1 MTLQIGLV
9 LLITLATFVVFA
21 TERMRTDVLALS
33 VLSLLGLLGILSPE
47 ELLSCFSNP
56 APITVAAMF
65 VLGAGLTR
73 TGALEG
79 VADKLLKVAEKGELA
94 LLLATMGLV
103 ILVSAF
109 INNTAVVTFFL
120 PVVLYVC
127 AQKEIAPSRLLIPL
141 SYAAMFGG
149 TCTLIGTSTNIVA
162 SNVALGMNIPPV
174 RMFDQSPFGL
184 IICVTGALYMAF
196 IGRRLLP
203 ARETLTTL
211 LGSSKGKEYRT
222 EVVVLRNSP
231 LIGQKLGDVRAKKL
245 RAGTLLGVTRGQEPL
260 DPPFDPIVLEDG
272 DRILMNVA
280 ISTVRDVQSLQGLAL
295 VPEVELGVEQIAAEE
310 SLLVE
315 AIVSNNSPLLGKT
328 LRELD
333 FAGRHGVRIL
343 AVHRQGMNLR
353 ERFEETPLHFGDT
366 LLVQATDEAL
376 QQLREEGALLLLSPV
391 KIPLVRRHK
400 GSIAIAIVVGVMA
413 AASLGDLQLGSLTIP
428 AMPVA
433 TVALAGSLL
442 LVLTRCLD
450 MNEVYESIN
459 WNIIML
465 IAGMLGLGLAME
477 KTGGATYIAG
487 HMNDLFGAHGPRV
500 ALAGTYLITMILTE
514 MISNNAVAA
523 LMTPIAI
530 ATAQALGCSPMPFLF
545 AVMFAASASFSTP
558 IGYQTNTMIYGAG
571 GYKFIDFFK
580 VGAPLNLILWML
592 ASWLIP
598 VFWPL

>member
-9 LLITLATFVVFA
+9 LLITVTTFVVFA
-21 TERMRTDVLALS
+21 TERMRTDVLALC
-33 VLSLLGLLGILSPE
+33 VLSLLGVLGILTPN

-79 VADKLLKVAEKGELA
+79 VADKLLKVADKGELP
-94 LLLATMGLV
+94 LLLATMALV
-103 ILVSAF
+103 AVVSAF

-127 AQKEIAPSRLLIPL
+127 TRKEIAPSRFLIPL
-141 SYAAMFGG
+141 SFAAMMGG

-162 SNVALGMNIPPV
+162 SNVAAHMNQPPI
-174 RMFDQSPFGL
+174 RMFDQLPFGL
-184 IICVTGALYMAF
+184 VIVTAGILYMTLL
-196 IGRRLLP
+196 GRRLLP
-203 ARETLTTL
+203 SRETLTTL

-231 LIGQKLGDVRAKKL
+231 LIGQKLGDVRAKRL
-245 RAGTLLGVTRGQEPL
+245 RVGTVLGVTRNQEPL
-260 DPPFDPIVLEDG
+260 DPPFDQIELHDG
-272 DRILMNVA
+272 DRIIMNVA
-280 ISTVRDVQSLQGLAL
+280 IANVRDVQSVQGLAL

-310 SLLVE
+310 SALVE
-315 AIVSNNSPLLGKT
+315 AIVPNNTRMLGKS
-328 LRELD
+328 LRDLD
-333 FAGRHGVRIL
+333 FAERHGVRVL

-353 ERFEETPLHFGDT
+353 ERFEETALHFGDT
-366 LLVQATDEAL
+366 LLVQGTEEAI
-376 QQLREEGALLLLSPV
+376 QELRDAGDLLLLTPV
-391 KIPLVRRHK
+391 RIRHVRRHK
-400 GSIAIAIVVGVMA
+400 GWMAIGIVIGVMVL
-413 AASLGDLQLGSLTIP
+413 ASLGDVQLGSFALP

-433 TVALAGSLL
+433 TVAIIGSLM
-442 LVLTRCLD
+442 LVLTKCLD
-450 MNEVYESIN
+450 MNEAYESIN

-477 KTGGATYIAG
+477 KTGGAAFIAG
-487 HMNDLFGAHGPRV
+487 LMNDHFGGFGPRV
-500 ALAGTYLITMILTE
+500 ALSGTYLISMILTE
-514 MISNNAVAA
+514 MVSNNAVAA

-530 ATAQALGCSPMPFLF
+530 STAQALGCNPAPFIF

-571 GYKFIDFFK
+571 GYKFTDFFK
-580 VGAPLNLILWML
+580 VGAPLNLMLWMF

-598 VFWPL
+598 IFWPL